1 METIF
6 LGGGCFWCLEAVYP
20 RLAGV
25 ARVTSGYMGG
35 HLASPDYESVCGKK
49 TGHAEVACLTFDP
62 AEVSL
67 QNILAVFFT
76 IHDPTTPNRQGND
89 VGPQYRSVVFATTEA
104 QALEVR
110 QTIARLESE
119 KRWKDP
125 IVTEVFQV
133 SEAQWSGATAEVA
146 STFWPAEA
154 YHQNYFQRNPTQGYC
169 VFVVNPKVSK
179 AEATYPAL
187 IR

>member
-6 LGGGCFWCLEAVYP
+6 LGGGCFWCLEAVYH
-20 RLAGV
+20 RVVGV
-25 ARVTSGYMGG
+25 VRVTSGYMGG

-49 TGHAEVACLTFDP
+49 TGHAEVVCLTFDP
-62 AEVSL
+62 AKVSL

-89 VGPQYRSVVFATTEA
+89 VGPQYRSVVFVTSEP
-104 QALEVR
+104 QESEVR
-110 QTIARLESE
+110 QTIARLESD
-119 KRWKDP
+119 KQWKDP
-125 IVTEVFQV
+125 IVTEVYRV
-133 SEAQWSGATAEVA
+133 SEAQWSGATGEVA

-154 YHQNYFQRNPTQGYC
+154 YHQNYFARNPTQGYC
-169 VFVVNPKVSK
+169 VFVVNPKVCK
-179 AEATYPAL
+179 AEATFPDL